1 MIIESVLAARSG
13 VSGVH
18 GDVDCFNHLEYRVQC
33 VCVHVHVHNI
43 IGEVYMCTVIV
54 YMYM

>member
-1 MIIESVLAARSG
+1 VIIESVLAARSG

-33 VCVHVHVHNI
+33 VCT
-43 IGEVYMCTVIV
+43 CV
-54 YMYM
+54 YMYI

>member
-1 MIIESVLAARSG
+1 MIIESVLAAR
-13 VSGVH
+13 SGVH